1 MASKPVF
8 SAEFTTTPVT
18 ATFTVFRATASPI
31 VLSSFPVSVTIPAD
45 RYFLGESTNAR
56 NLVTPLLAALNAI
69 VGLSPTFSFNFIAP
83 SDNLGASCTLSY
95 DDTSTSGTLGAFSIG
110 SMNAVARDLFWAIGF
125 RNPTTITFTVVGE
138 LATVFTTG
146 IPRYTW
152 FPKAFAVNQDD
163 YTTVVQQAAS
173 SRLTGAGSLVA
184 SVRQDDGVVR
194 WWRSWRMT
202 QVAAARCS
210 YPKAT
215 STATPEWATIAG
227 LTSNPGDAALDKD
240 DGWWQRTCAGQYRFA
255 AIEDES
261 TMTTPAG
268 TIFDIYRIIDD
279 PDAPVGMGGWRNL
292 RTPNV
297 AVYSTAG
304 ATRTVELC
312 AVAARVGTT

>member
-18 ATFTVFRATASPI
+18 ATFTIFRSTTSPI
-31 VLSSFPVSVTIPAD
+31 VITPYAVSVTIPAD
-45 RYFLGESTNAR
+45 RYWLGESTDSRSLWRTLRTAMNA
-56 NLVTPLLAALNAI
+56 V
-69 VGLSPTFSFNFIAP
+69 VGVGDFEYNVSGT
-83 SDNLGASCTLSY
+83 SDNLGVVASISY
-95 DDTSTSGTLGAFSIG
+95 DDSGTPGTLGALSIG
-110 SMNAVARDLFWAIGF
+110 VMNSVAVDAFWALGF

-138 LATVFTTG
+138 AATALTTG
-146 IPRYTW
+146 IPRYSW

-255 AIEDES
+255 TIEDES
-261 TMTTPAG
+261 TMTTSPG
-268 TIFDIYRIIDD
+268 TIFDVYRIIDD